1 MSYERVKD
9 QQAEH
14 LFAHWEGR
22 VEPSAIAKA
31 STTLRFARGAKNVA
45 TGVSLSPD
53 LALLYAQELHSEI
66 RTAIRMHVALRT
78 TQQVMHARN
87 RGHQDALR
95 TASLAMDALFEQ
107 LSQKRAIYKKAL
119 QRAEA
124 RTDREMYRA
133 LNAAL
138 RRMNLESP
146 EEWRDV
152 FNRVYHENFSPQ
164 KYRG

>member
-9 QQAEH
+9 QQAER

-22 VEPSAIAKA
+22 VEPSAIEDA
-31 STTLRFARGAKNVA
+31 STTLRFARGAKNIA
-45 TGVSLSPD
+45 TGVSPSPD
-53 LALLYAQELHSEI
+53 LALLYVQELHSEI
-66 RTAIRMHVALRT
+66 RIAIRMHVALRT
-78 TQQVMHARN
+78 TQQVMNARS

-95 TASLAMDALFEQ
+95 TASLATDALFEQ
-107 LSQKRAIYKKAL
+107 LNQKRAIYKKAL

-124 RTDREMYRA
+124 RKDREMYRA